1 VRFVGSVAMNE
12 TDVTTLEQFLK
23 LVPQERPGSDGIPAE
38 EAGQAIIAKIQKA
51 TDLSNENCDR
61 ATGA

>member
-1 VRFVGSVAMNE
+1 MNE

-51 TDLSNENCDR
+51 ADLSNENCDR
-61 ATGA
+61 AMGA